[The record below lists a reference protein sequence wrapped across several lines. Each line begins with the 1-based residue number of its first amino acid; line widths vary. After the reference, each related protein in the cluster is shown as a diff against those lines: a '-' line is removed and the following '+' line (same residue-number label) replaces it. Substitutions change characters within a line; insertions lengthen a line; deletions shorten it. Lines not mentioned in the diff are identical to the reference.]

1 MGDPGATDR
10 VVDSSR
16 LDDRI
21 DALKSR
27 VGKILQRFERRVGRE
42 GASNSSGAEERRRRA
57 NTRLAQEIQGVRDE
71 VAGMAERS
79 DRMTESLRR
88 IQRDI
93 VASTRRRVPEAGNG
107 SSLRRR
113 PREPQR
119 QHVLSDHIDL
129 ASTVVTDT
137 HRREFLRRG
146 SLRDWLSDVL
156 NDGDAGEGS
165 DRGLSARDVA
175 ALGSCFAV
183 KALENPCCICLEPID
198 EGNKV
203 TRLQCCHV
211 FHTSC
216 IGRWLRQAA
225 SCPLCMSAVH
235 A

>member
-1 MGDPGATDR
+1 MRVRSAVEMYRRRRSVGDPGATDR

-42 GASNSSGAEERRRRA
+42 GASNSSGAGERRRRA

-113 PREPQR
+113 PQVEGERSQ
-119 QHVLSDHIDL
+119 VLRL
-129 ASTVVTDT
+129 
-137 HRREFLRRG
+137 RG
-146 SLRDWLSDVL
+146 SPPWLHPKSI
-156 NDGDAGEGS
+156 
-165 DRGLSARDVA
+165 R
-175 ALGSCFAV
+175 
-183 KALENPCCICLEPID
+183 
-198 EGNKV
+198 
-203 TRLQCCHV
+203 
-211 FHTSC
+211 TSC
-216 IGRWLRQAA
+216 RASYPPPAA
-225 SCPLCMSAVH
+225 RRRRVH
-235 A
+235 R